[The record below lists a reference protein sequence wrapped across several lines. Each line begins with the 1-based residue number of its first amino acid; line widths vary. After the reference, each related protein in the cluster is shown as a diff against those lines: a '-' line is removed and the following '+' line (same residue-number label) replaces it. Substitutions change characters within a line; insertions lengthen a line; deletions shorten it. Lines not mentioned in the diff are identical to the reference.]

1 MERLAQNLR
10 ECLDGSGYCNLT
22 QYRMLKVLG
31 EAAADAGV
39 AVVEVGETFT
49 WDGTAVAYTAIYGA
63 AQARGIVCVRRG
75 RKQISLQCPNRGSGI
90 QTYLWGAVLH
100 HGSRV
105 TFHRDGAVSFGGEG
119 VEP

>member
-1 MERLAQNLR
+1 MSGEERV
-10 ECLDGSGYCNLT
+10 EPVSCVWDGSD
-22 QYRMLKVLG
+22 
-31 EAAADAGV
+31 AAV
-39 AVVEVGETFT
+39 
-49 WDGTAVAYTAIYGA
+49 TAIDAA

-75 RKQISLQCPNRGSGI
+75 DQISLQCPNRGSGI